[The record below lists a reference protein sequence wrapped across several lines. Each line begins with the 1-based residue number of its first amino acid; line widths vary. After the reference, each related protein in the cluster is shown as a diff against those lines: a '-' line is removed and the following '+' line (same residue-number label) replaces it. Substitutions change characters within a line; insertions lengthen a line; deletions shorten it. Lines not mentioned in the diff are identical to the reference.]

1 MSSAMLPALAG
12 TRWFKVIGFGV
23 ETLSLEFVFRVVFS
37 EVIVFRVV
45 CRGDSIYGCFLK
57 FNVGLSFKCN

>member
-1 MSSAMLPALAG
+1 MSSAMLSALAG

-37 EVIVFRVV
+37 EVIVFRIVR
-45 CRGDSIYGCFLK
+45 RGDSIYGCF
-57 FNVGLSFKCN
+57 